1 MSGVVPEGME
11 QAFPCS
17 FAQQRLWFLEQLER
31 PGAAYNLRLAVRL
44 RGDLDIGLMQ
54 RALDAVV
61 ARHEALR
68 SSLRQQ
74 DGELLQL
81 VAGAARV
88 TLEPV
93 DLEGAGD
100 AALRQEIGR
109 LSGQVFDLARGPL
122 LRAWLLRAAAGDQVL
137 LLLMHHVVSD
147 AWSSGVLFRDLM
159 EYYGALRESRPARL
173 PELPVQYV
181 DYAAWQREWLQG
193 EALERQLAWWR
204 EALAGAPPL
213 LELPT
218 DRPRP
223 AVQGYRG
230 NRWTRLLDRRLV
242 EELQAFCQREGCTPF
257 MLLLAVFDVL
267 LARCSGQ
274 HDIVVGTPVAGRRR
288 SELEPVV
295 GFFANTLVMR
305 ADLADDPAF
314 RELLARV
321 RRHALLAAEHQDL
334 PFEKLVEA
342 LQPLRSLSHAP
353 LFQVM
358 FILQNTPW
366 EAASVPGLVIEP
378 AATDAAGT
386 AKFDLTLSA
395 TGFDGELWLGFEY
408 NSDLFD
414 ASTIARYAAWFEQLL
429 RAALAA
435 ADTPVSELP
444 LAEAAELAA
453 TLASGQGAQRPLDPR
468 QGLHDLVAAQV
479 ARRPDAIALECGAQ
493 RWSYAELDG
502 RAAALAA
509 RLQALGAGPGTVVGI
524 ALERSPEMVAAL
536 LGVLRTGAA
545 WLPLDPA
552 YPDQRLHF
560 MLRDSGARWLI
571 TQRALAMRF
580 ASCDGLLCIEDLAAG
595 DCLLTPPRAGIEPGQ
610 LAYLIYTSGSSGEP
624 KGVRVGHTSVVNFL
638 RSMQR
643 EPGIDESD
651 RWLAVTTLSF
661 DIAVLELLGPLSVG
675 ATVVIAT
682 AEQARDATALAQLLD
697 TARISV
703 MQATPATWR
712 ALLASGWNG
721 RPGLRALCGGEAL
734 PAELAAGL
742 LATGMPLWNLYGP
755 TETTVWSSCARI
767 GSATDISA
775 GLPIDNTQF
784 YILDAA
790 LRPLPDG
797 VPGEICIGG
806 AGVAQGYHAR
816 PELTAARFV
825 TDSFRPLPGARLYRS
840 GDRGRRLADGRLQVL
855 GRLDGQLKLRGF
867 RIEAGEVEA
876 ALARCAGVAQCAV
889 GLRAAAGGEPAL
901 VAWLVADGAAP
912 SAASLRAAL
921 RPVLPE
927 YMVPAHFLFLERL
940 PLTANGKLDRRALPA
955 PVAAA
960 NQVAYT
966 APRTPLEATLC
977 ALFAEVLDI
986 HRALGID
993 EDFFALGGHS
1003 LLATRLLARLR
1014 ALFSS
1019 ALPLRALFESPTV
1032 ASLAPRLATA
1042 GPAQLPPL
1050 LPRSAMAGGGAPL
1063 SPAQQR
1069 LWFLEQLEP
1078 GSSAYHLHAAFRLH
1092 GRLDPQALEQAL
1104 QDLADRHE
1112 ALRSSFGKGADGNGE
1127 QRIAARAALPL
1138 ERLAAG
1144 PGSDL
1149 DPVQCL
1155 LALVERPFDLA
1166 RGPLLRAALLDVAP
1180 GEWLLLLVMHHI
1192 VADGWSMA
1200 VLFGELSACYAA
1212 RCRGE
1217 SAQLPP
1223 LGLQYPDYASWQRRW
1238 LEGGEMA
1245 RQLDYW
1251 RGQLAGLPAC
1261 IRLPADRPRR
1271 PLQRHR
1277 GARLGRSIDRPVV
1290 DALQQLARTQGA
1302 TLFMVLLAGFQAL
1315 LARYTGDEDL
1325 AIGTPVAGRG
1335 HSALEGLVGFF
1346 VNTLVLRGDLR
1357 GNPTLAELL
1366 ARTRRSALDAF
1377 AHAELPFEKLVE
1389 ILQPRRSRAFAPLA
1403 QLFFVFHSQPRSP
1416 LCLDGASATPE
1427 LVETGRVKFDLAL
1440 HVAEEGRGLVA
1451 AFAYDSDLFDEQT
1464 VSMLAGGYARLLGE
1478 FARDAQQR
1486 LGEVAV
1492 LEGAQPQ
1499 AVVDAQRMPAP
1510 RWGQRTLA
1518 ERFAAVAAAQPSRP
1532 AVRDAAGE
1540 WSYAQ
1545 LQAQADALAARL
1557 AAAGARGR
1565 VALLLGHDRAMVAG
1579 LLGTLRAGCAYVPLD
1594 PYAPRARQE
1603 QLLADAGATA
1613 IVTDTLRLAAAPWLD
1628 ASGLPLVLAD
1638 AQDGPALPPP
1648 PMPADPAAPAYL
1660 LFTSGTTGRPQPVEQ
1675 AQGNVLGLVGTW
1687 ASQLGITP
1695 DDRLALFSGYGYDA
1709 AVQDLFGALLN
1720 GAAVHCLDLRGSL
1733 SAPELVDRVAEQG
1746 VTILHCT
1753 PTVYRWLFGGRVTC
1767 DQDLSRVRL
1776 VVLGGEEARRSDLDL
1791 FKLRFRRGAR
1801 FVNGLGLTECTTV
1814 LQYFADHDTRVLGEK
1829 LPVGLPV
1836 PGVEVRVI
1844 DDGWQG
1850 EVEIASP
1857 WLAHGCGPRYRSG
1870 DRLRRLPDGQWQ
1882 FAGRTDRQLKLR
1894 GIRVEPGE
1902 VEAALAQDTS
1912 IREAAVIATELDGE
1926 ELLAAYVVPA
1936 AAFDEAATRR
1946 WLRKRLPEYMV
1957 PGLFIPLAELPRR
1970 ANGKLDAAALPAP
1983 GRPAVAAA
1991 VPARNEIERR
2001 LLELW
2006 AGVLGRA
2013 DFGVHDDFFA
2023 LGGHSLLATRLIA
2036 RVRDAFALELPL
2048 LALFEAPTIAG
2059 MAQALERTAARPPD
2073 PALPALRRRSGRSG
2087 A

>member
-643 EPGIDESD
+643 EPGIDESA
-651 RWLAVTTLSF
+651 AV
-661 DIAVLELLGPLSVG
+661 G
-675 ATVVIAT
+675 
-682 AEQARDATALAQLLD
+682 
-697 TARISV
+697 
-703 MQATPATWR
+703 
-712 ALLASGWNG
+712 G
-721 RPGLRALCGGEAL
+721 RHRSHR
-734 PAELAAGL
+734 
-742 LATGMPLWNLYGP
+742 Y
-755 TETTVWSSCARI
+755 R
-767 GSATDISA
+767 
-775 GLPIDNTQF
+775 
-784 YILDAA
+784 
-790 LRPLPDG
+790 
-797 VPGEICIGG
+797 G
-806 AGVAQGYHAR
+806 AGA
-816 PELTAARFV
+816 
-825 TDSFRPLPGARLYRS
+825 
-840 GDRGRRLADGRLQVL
+840 
-855 GRLDGQLKLRGF
+855 
-867 RIEAGEVEA
+867 
-876 ALARCAGVAQCAV
+876 
-889 GLRAAAGGEPAL
+889 
-901 VAWLVADGAAP
+901 
-912 SAASLRAAL
+912 
-921 RPVLPE
+921 
-927 YMVPAHFLFLERL
+927 
-940 PLTANGKLDRRALPA
+940 
-955 PVAAA
+955 
-960 NQVAYT
+960 
-966 APRTPLEATLC
+966 
-977 ALFAEVLDI
+977 
-986 HRALGID
+986 
-993 EDFFALGGHS
+993 
-1003 LLATRLLARLR
+1003 
-1014 ALFSS
+1014 
-1019 ALPLRALFESPTV
+1019 
-1032 ASLAPRLATA
+1032 
-1042 GPAQLPPL
+1042 
-1050 LPRSAMAGGGAPL
+1050 
-1063 SPAQQR
+1063 
-1069 LWFLEQLEP
+1069 
-1078 GSSAYHLHAAFRLH
+1078 
-1092 GRLDPQALEQAL
+1092 
-1104 QDLADRHE
+1104 
-1112 ALRSSFGKGADGNGE
+1112 
-1127 QRIAARAALPL
+1127 
-1138 ERLAAG
+1138 
-1144 PGSDL
+1144 
-1149 DPVQCL
+1149 
-1155 LALVERPFDLA
+1155 
-1166 RGPLLRAALLDVAP
+1166 
-1180 GEWLLLLVMHHI
+1180 
-1192 VADGWSMA
+1192 
-1200 VLFGELSACYAA
+1200 
-1212 RCRGE
+1212 
-1217 SAQLPP
+1217 
-1223 LGLQYPDYASWQRRW
+1223 
-1238 LEGGEMA
+1238 
-1245 RQLDYW
+1245 
-1251 RGQLAGLPAC
+1251 
-1261 IRLPADRPRR
+1261 
-1271 PLQRHR
+1271 
-1277 GARLGRSIDRPVV
+1277 
-1290 DALQQLARTQGA
+1290 
-1302 TLFMVLLAGFQAL
+1302 
-1315 LARYTGDEDL
+1315 
-1325 AIGTPVAGRG
+1325 
-1335 HSALEGLVGFF
+1335 
-1346 VNTLVLRGDLR
+1346 
-1357 GNPTLAELL
+1357 
-1366 ARTRRSALDAF
+1366 
-1377 AHAELPFEKLVE
+1377 
-1389 ILQPRRSRAFAPLA
+1389 
-1403 QLFFVFHSQPRSP
+1403 
-1416 LCLDGASATPE
+1416 
-1427 LVETGRVKFDLAL
+1427 
-1440 HVAEEGRGLVA
+1440 
-1451 AFAYDSDLFDEQT
+1451 
-1464 VSMLAGGYARLLGE
+1464 
-1478 FARDAQQR
+1478 
-1486 LGEVAV
+1486 
-1492 LEGAQPQ
+1492 
-1499 AVVDAQRMPAP
+1499 
-1510 RWGQRTLA
+1510 
-1518 ERFAAVAAAQPSRP
+1518 
-1532 AVRDAAGE
+1532 
-1540 WSYAQ
+1540 
-1545 LQAQADALAARL
+1545 
-1557 AAAGARGR
+1557 
-1565 VALLLGHDRAMVAG
+1565 
-1579 LLGTLRAGCAYVPLD
+1579 
-1594 PYAPRARQE
+1594 
-1603 QLLADAGATA
+1603 
-1613 IVTDTLRLAAAPWLD
+1613 
-1628 ASGLPLVLAD
+1628 
-1638 AQDGPALPPP
+1638 
-1648 PMPADPAAPAYL
+1648 
-1660 LFTSGTTGRPQPVEQ
+1660 
-1675 AQGNVLGLVGTW
+1675 
-1687 ASQLGITP
+1687 
-1695 DDRLALFSGYGYDA
+1695 
-1709 AVQDLFGALLN
+1709 
-1720 GAAVHCLDLRGSL
+1720 
-1733 SAPELVDRVAEQG
+1733 
-1746 VTILHCT
+1746 
-1753 PTVYRWLFGGRVTC
+1753 
-1767 DQDLSRVRL
+1767 
-1776 VVLGGEEARRSDLDL
+1776 
-1791 FKLRFRRGAR
+1791 
-1801 FVNGLGLTECTTV
+1801 
-1814 LQYFADHDTRVLGEK
+1814 
-1829 LPVGLPV
+1829 
-1836 PGVEVRVI
+1836 
-1844 DDGWQG
+1844 
-1850 EVEIASP
+1850 
-1857 WLAHGCGPRYRSG
+1857 
-1870 DRLRRLPDGQWQ
+1870 
-1882 FAGRTDRQLKLR
+1882 
-1894 GIRVEPGE
+1894 
-1902 VEAALAQDTS
+1902 
-1912 IREAAVIATELDGE
+1912 
-1926 ELLAAYVVPA
+1926 
-1936 AAFDEAATRR
+1936 
-1946 WLRKRLPEYMV
+1946 
-1957 PGLFIPLAELPRR
+1957 
-1970 ANGKLDAAALPAP
+1970 
-1983 GRPAVAAA
+1983 
-1991 VPARNEIERR
+1991 
-2001 LLELW
+2001 
-2006 AGVLGRA
+2006 
-2013 DFGVHDDFFA
+2013 
-2023 LGGHSLLATRLIA
+2023 
-2036 RVRDAFALELPL
+2036 
-2048 LALFEAPTIAG
+2048 
-2059 MAQALERTAARPPD
+2059 
-2073 PALPALRRRSGRSG
+2073 
-2087 A
+2087 

>member
-1 MSGVVPEGME
+1 ME

-109 LSGQVFDLARGPL
+109 LSGQVFDLTRGPL
-122 LRAWLLRAAAGDQVL
+122 LRAWLLRAAPGDQVL

-509 RLQALGAGPGTVVGI
+509 RLQALGAGPG
-524 ALERSPEMVAAL
+524 
-536 LGVLRTGAA
+536 
-545 WLPLDPA
+545 
-552 YPDQRLHF
+552 PDQRLHF

-1112 ALRSSFGKGADGNGE
+1112 ALRSSFGRGADGNGE

-1290 DALQQLARTQGA
+1290 DALQQLARSQGA

-1389 ILQPRRSRAFAPLA
+1389 ALQPPRDPGRTPLFQVMFNLHNEPLRPLQLPGLEITRLALPRRTS
-1403 QLFFVFHSQPRSP
+1403 
-1416 LCLDGASATPE
+1416 
-1427 LVETGRVKFDLAL
+1427 KFDLAL
-1440 HVAEEGRGLVA
+1440 SLVEHEGGLDMS
-1451 AFAYDSDLFDEQT
+1451 FEYDSDLFDEQT

-1532 AVRDAAGE
+1532 AVRDAAGVE
-1540 WSYAQ
+1540 LRAT
-1545 LQAQADALAARL
+1545 
-1557 AAAGARGR
+1557 AGAGR
-1565 VALLLGHDRAMVAG
+1565 
-1579 LLGTLRAGCAYVPLD
+1579 RAG
-1594 PYAPRARQE
+1594 RK
-1603 QLLADAGATA
+1603 AG
-1613 IVTDTLRLAAAPWLD
+1613 R
-1628 ASGLPLVLAD
+1628 
-1638 AQDGPALPPP
+1638 
-1648 PMPADPAAPAYL
+1648 
-1660 LFTSGTTGRPQPVEQ
+1660 
-1675 AQGNVLGLVGTW
+1675 
-1687 ASQLGITP
+1687 
-1695 DDRLALFSGYGYDA
+1695 
-1709 AVQDLFGALLN
+1709 
-1720 GAAVHCLDLRGSL
+1720 
-1733 SAPELVDRVAEQG
+1733 
-1746 VTILHCT
+1746 
-1753 PTVYRWLFGGRVTC
+1753 
-1767 DQDLSRVRL
+1767 
-1776 VVLGGEEARRSDLDL
+1776 
-1791 FKLRFRRGAR
+1791 RRG
-1801 FVNGLGLTECTTV
+1801 
-1814 LQYFADHDTRVLGEK
+1814 TR
-1829 LPVGLPV
+1829 
-1836 PGVEVRVI
+1836 PG
-1844 DDGWQG
+1844 G
-1850 EVEIASP
+1850 A
-1857 WLAHGCGPRYRSG
+1857 
-1870 DRLRRLPDGQWQ
+1870 
-1882 FAGRTDRQLKLR
+1882 
-1894 GIRVEPGE
+1894 
-1902 VEAALAQDTS
+1902 
-1912 IREAAVIATELDGE
+1912 
-1926 ELLAAYVVPA
+1926 
-1936 AAFDEAATRR
+1936 
-1946 WLRKRLPEYMV
+1946 
-1957 PGLFIPLAELPRR
+1957 
-1970 ANGKLDAAALPAP
+1970 
-1983 GRPAVAAA
+1983 
-1991 VPARNEIERR
+1991 
-2001 LLELW
+2001 
-2006 AGVLGRA
+2006 
-2013 DFGVHDDFFA
+2013 
-2023 LGGHSLLATRLIA
+2023 
-2036 RVRDAFALELPL
+2036 
-2048 LALFEAPTIAG
+2048 
-2059 MAQALERTAARPPD
+2059 AARP
-2073 PALPALRRRSGRSG
+2073 
-2087 A
+2087 